1 MRAAWLLSRSEV
13 RRRWPSLLVLA
24 VLIAITGGVTLTGVA
39 GARRTS
45 SSYDR
50 FLESSRN
57 QDAIVFANDVRPA
70 DVARLRAMPGVEAI
84 GYAAQLAIISPNRQF
99 LGVGGARDDAIF
111 RDILRLRIVEG
122 RAVRPGAADEV
133 VIGEPLA
140 RADRLHVGQVLE
152 LESFTPAQVASFERD
167 DFPVPA
173 GPHVRLRVVGI
184 SRTPSDLSLQGS
196 AGGLLLLS
204 RDFVEKYGSR
214 IGSFNGP
221 NGGVLLAR
229 LRDGS
234 DGVPRFL
241 KQVRDV
247 LGRRSFTVDPAALSI
262 GGVQDSIDL
271 LTISL
276 LALGAFA
283 GVAGLIAIALTMS
296 RQTALIAAAQTPVR
310 DLGLPRRPRAVAIG
324 APMMLA
330 VVLGAVLAM
339 LLAFAASPLLPFGVA
354 GQAEP
359 DPGLHFDALVLGV
372 GVFGI
377 VVVVGAIL
385 AVDAWRSARP
395 STRVRTA
402 PRPSLLARTL
412 EVLRLAPPAG
422 IGVGMALERRSGR
435 VAVPVRSSLIG
446 AGVAVLGV
454 VAVVVFGASLQHLH
468 DTPANYGRPWD
479 VGVTD
484 LRAKPAHVND
494 VCGPMQTR
502 LERDAD
508 IAAVANAC
516 TVSVQLD
523 GRAVGAFGISSMRG
537 SIEPTVLAGRAPRS
551 DDEVALGAKTLESL
565 HRRIGDRVTVRTQS
579 GAAEFRVVGRVAVPA
594 LSDPQAVADG
604 AVFNGSALNPLTD
617 VDDTSSGYQLLVRF
631 RPGVDQ
637 AAAAARIR
645 RMPGIG
651 AFEEPGVV
659 AVAAPLE
666 VERLDQI
673 NRMPLFLGIFLAVVG
688 AIAVGHLLVT
698 SVRRRRRDFAV
709 LKSIGFTRRQVLAT
723 VSWQATTVA
732 VAGLLVGLVLGIV
745 VGSLMWRAVADR
757 VGVLPA
763 VAIPAGV
770 LAGIAVATI
779 VVVNVIAAVPA
790 RSAART
796 KPAVALRSE

>member
-1 MRAAWLLSRSEV
+1 
-13 RRRWPSLLVLA
+13 
-24 VLIAITGGVTLTGVA
+24 
-39 GARRTS
+39 
-45 SSYDR
+45 
-50 FLESSRN
+50 
-57 QDAIVFANDVRPA
+57 
-70 DVARLRAMPGVEAI
+70 
-84 GYAAQLAIISPNRQF
+84 
-99 LGVGGARDDAIF
+99 
-111 RDILRLRIVEG
+111 
-122 RAVRPGAADEV
+122 
-133 VIGEPLA
+133 
-140 RADRLHVGQVLE
+140 
-152 LESFTPAQVASFERD
+152 
-167 DFPVPA
+167 
-173 GPHVRLRVVGI
+173 
-184 SRTPSDLSLQGS
+184 LQGS

-204 RDFVEKYGSR
+204 KDFVEKYGSR
-214 IGSFNGP
+214 IGNFSGP
-221 NGGVLLAR
+221 HGGVLLAR
-229 LRDGS
+229 LTDGS

-271 LTISL
+271 LTISV

-283 GVAGLIAIALTMS
+283 GIAGLIAIALTMS
-296 RQTALIAAAQTPVR
+296 RQTALIAAAQAPVR
-310 DLGLPRRPRAVAIG
+310 DLGLPRRSRAVAIG
-324 APMMLA
+324 VPMVLA
-330 VVLGAVLAM
+330 VVLGAFVAM

-372 GVFGI
+372 GVIGI

-412 EVLRLAPPAG
+412 EGLRLAPPAG

-435 VAVPVRSSLIG
+435 TAVPVRSSLIG

-454 VAVVVFGASLQHLH
+454 VAVVVFGASLRQLH
-468 DTPANYGRPWD
+468 ETPANYGRPWD
-479 VGVTD
+479 VGVND
-484 LRAKPAHVND
+484 VRAKPAHANE

-508 IAAVANAC
+508 IAALANAC
-516 TVSVQLD
+516 TVSVELN
-523 GRAVGAFGISSMRG
+523 GRAVGAFGVSSMRG

-551 DDEVALGAKTLESL
+551 NDEVALGGKTLEAL
-565 HRRIGDRVTVRTQS
+565 HRKIGDRVTVRTRS
-579 GAAEFRVVGRVAVPA
+579 GAANFRVVGRVAVPA

-604 AVFNGSALNPLTD
+604 AVFNGTALNRLTD
-617 VDDTSSGYQLLVRF
+617 LEDTSSGQQLLVRF
-631 RPGVDQ
+631 RSGVDKP
-637 AAAAARIR
+637 AAAARIR

-659 AVAAPLE
+659 AVTAPLE

-673 NRMPLFLGIFLAVVG
+673 DRMPLVLGIFLAVVG
-688 AIAVGHLLVT
+688 GIAVGHLLVT
-698 SVRRRRRDFAV
+698 SVRRRRRTFAV
-709 LKSIGFTRRQVLAT
+709 LKSIGFTRHQVVTT

-745 VGSLMWRAVADR
+745 GGSLMWHAVADR
-757 VGVLPA
+757 VGVLPEVA
-763 VAIPAGV
+763 VPAGV
-770 LAGIAVATI
+770 LAGVAVATI
-779 VVVNVIAAVPA
+779 VVVNVIAAFPA